1 MLCSAIIKAELAIS
15 VISGWFGVTSYVTE
29 ISFTVFKMS
38 SPPDKGGTGDSEIR
52 RRKTR
57 SQTKEETNDNKKGD
71 EDTENELTKTNE
83 EVKNQPA
90 SESGVENP
98 RPPIPPQEAAT
109 QGFPQQPL
117 QPQTTYQDVLVVPP
131 NRIIF
136 AVPKWM
142 VFTAIAIIGII
153 FVSLGGFFGD
163 KIYKAYFLPGQMMPN
178 MTFSSVGKD
187 GWEFFKKYDRDGD
200 YKLSLDEY
208 EAIYHTLVAN
218 GINVSLH

>member
-1 MLCSAIIKAELAIS
+1 
-15 VISGWFGVTSYVTE
+15 
-29 ISFTVFKMS
+29 MS

-57 SQTKEETNDNKKGD
+57 SQAEEKTNDNKKGD
-71 EDTENELTKTNE
+71 EDTENKLTKTNE
-83 EVKNQPA
+83 EDKNKPA
-90 SESGVENP
+90 SESGVDN
-98 RPPIPPQEAAT
+98 PPIPPQEAAA
-109 QGFPQQPL
+109 QGFPQQQAGSQGFPQQQW
-117 QPQTTYQDVLVVPP
+117 QPQPILYQDVLVVPP

-136 AVPKWM
+136 AIPKWM
-142 VFTAIAIIGII
+142 VFTATAIIGII
-153 FVSLGGFFGD
+153 FVIAGGFLGD
-163 KIYKAYFLPGQMMPN
+163 KIDKAYWSGQMIPN
-178 MTFSSVGKD
+178 ITFSAVGKD

>member
-1 MLCSAIIKAELAIS
+1 
-15 VISGWFGVTSYVTE
+15 
-29 ISFTVFKMS
+29 MS

-57 SQTKEETNDNKKGD
+57 SQAEEKTNDNKKGD
-71 EDTENELTKTNE
+71 EDTENKLTKTNE
-83 EVKNQPA
+83 EGKNHPA
-90 SESGVENP
+90 PESGVDN
-98 RPPIPPQEAAT
+98 PPIPPQEAAA
-109 QGFPQQPL
+109 QGFPQQQAGSQGFP
-117 QPQTTYQDVLVVPP
+117 QPQPIYQDVQVVPP

-136 AVPKWM
+136 TVPDWM
-142 VFTAIAIIGII
+142 VFTAAAIIGII
-153 FVSLGGFFGD
+153 FVIAGGFLGD
-163 KIYKAYFLPGQMMPN
+163 KIYKAYFLPGQMIPN
-178 MTFSSVGKD
+178 MTFSAVGKD